1 VAIAP
6 KSTHTSH
13 PLLSARFARF
23 VVARRRLVLASIF
36 VVTVVAALGLPHLR
50 ADFDPDAIVARAGDP
65 ASESRDLLFLVE
77 AGDVTSASALEYIRA
92 TSEHFAT
99 RRDVSRVDSI
109 THTALPRLGRL
120 PDTLDALEAEAPLE
134 GGAVEAVVRALATD
148 RERFP
153 NGLET
158 LAELH
163 GGKRLI
169 VEPIAAGAID
179 AEAVRLAREQA
190 AAPLVRGR
198 LVDEERRAAIVR
210 IETTAGDEAIV
221 AAAEAWLADHPPPSG
236 TSAHLTGLPYVRIAM
251 SRALEA
257 EQKKLVLLAIIASFV
272 VLFIGL
278 RSVRKAMLPM
288 ATVGITLVIVVG
300 TLGLFGV
307 SLSLLTSMVPPL
319 LVTIVLAEAVHFVHG
334 SSREYRE
341 GENDTPAPHRAETT
355 LAKILPATSVA
366 SITTAI
372 GFLSLGASDSTAL
385 REVCLVGTLAV
396 LAALAITVTFLP
408 AMLAGARTSA
418 RPPQRQVAF
427 LRGLAMRA
435 ADRSALVIG
444 GALALGLAAGA
455 TAWWSKSDG
464 SLLTALDRDSELVTT
479 ARRLERGL
487 GGIRRIEVVVR
498 GERETLASARVLD
511 GIDASVARVRETSPD
526 VLDAIAPTE
535 PLHRAWGL
543 LADDDAAGDEPFATD
558 ARVEALSDLT
568 AGSFEPIGA
577 SPLRIEFRVADES
590 TAAIDALV
598 ACVAEAFAPL
608 ASSGVQVEV
617 AGEATIASSR
627 LEEIMGDLVGGLL
640 FGLAAMFAVI
650 ALLLRSARLGLLA
663 MPPNLLAIA
672 VTLGYMTA
680 RGIPLDPASAIVLPI
695 SLGLAVDGSTHFLA
709 DFRRRTGTVRE
720 RVARTAEHTGPAIVI
735 GALTLLVG
743 FAVLG
748 ISEFPPLRRFAEL
761 STVSIGTSV
770 IAVLTLLPALLVRFE
785 RERS

>member
-1 VAIAP
+1 
-6 KSTHTSH
+6 
-13 PLLSARFARF
+13 LLSARFARF

-65 ASESRDLLFLVE
+65 PSESRDLLVLVE
-77 AGDVTSASALEYIRA
+77 ADDVTSAAALEYVRA
-92 TSEHFAT
+92 TSEHFSSQP
-99 RRDVSRVDSI
+99 DVSRVDSI
-109 THTALPRLGRL
+109 THTPLPRFERL
-120 PDTLDALEAEAPLE
+120 PDTLDDLEHEAPLE
-134 GGAVEAVVRALATD
+134 GGAVEAIVRALATD

-153 NGLET
+153 DGIET
-158 LAELH
+158 LADLH
-163 GGKRLI
+163 DGRRLI
-169 VEPIAAGAID
+169 VEPIATDAID
-179 AEAVRLAREQA
+179 DEAIRLAREQA

-198 LVDEERRAAIVR
+198 LVDASRRAAIVR
-210 IETTAGDEAIV
+210 IETSAEDEAIV
-221 AAAEAWLADHPPPSG
+221 AAAEAWLADHPPPAG
-236 TSAHLTGLPYVRIAM
+236 AAARLTGLPYVRIAM

-272 VLFIGL
+272 VLFLGL
-278 RSVRKAMLPM
+278 RSLRKAMLPM

-300 TLGLFGV
+300 ALGLFGV

-334 SSREYRE
+334 SSREVRPD
-341 GENDTPAPHRAETT
+341 GTSAADGTPASHRAETT

-408 AMLAGARTSA
+408 AMLAGARTPER
-418 RPPQRQVAF
+418 RPDKKVAV
-427 LRGLAMRA
+427 LRAVAMRA
-435 ADRSALVIG
+435 SDRSALVIG
-444 GALALGLAAGA
+444 AALVLGVAAGV

-479 ARRLERGL
+479 AHRLERGL
-487 GGIRRIEVVVR
+487 GGIRRIEVLVR
-498 GERETLASARVLD
+498 GDRDELASARVLD
-511 GIDASVARVRETSPD
+511 EVDASVARVRSSSPD

-543 LADDDAAGDEPFATD
+543 LAGDDAAGAEPFTTD

-568 AGSFEPIGA
+568 VANLEPIGA
-577 SPLRIEFRVADES
+577 SPLRVELRVADES

-598 ACVAEAFAPL
+598 SRVAEAFAPL
-608 ASSGVQVEV
+608 EREGLEVEV

-627 LEEIMGDLVGGLL
+627 LEEIMGDLVGGLV

-672 VTLGYMTA
+672 VTLGYMTV

-695 SLGLAVDGSTHFLA
+695 SLGLAVDGATHFLA

-720 RVARTAEHTGPAIVI
+720 RVAKTAEHTGPAIVI
-735 GALTLLVG
+735 GALTLLIG

-770 IAVLTLLPALLVRFE
+770 IAVLTLLPALIVRFE
-785 RERS
+785 RERT